1 MQNEQSVDQNP
12 QTKFYVSKTLID
24 PVPEPIINP
33 DKYLVYPEDDGYDRP
48 RNPFSTV

>member
-12 QTKFYVSKTLID
+12 QTKFYVGETLID
-24 PVPEPIINP
+24 PVPEPIPNP
-33 DKYLVYPEDDGYDRP
+33 DKYLVYPEDNGHDRF